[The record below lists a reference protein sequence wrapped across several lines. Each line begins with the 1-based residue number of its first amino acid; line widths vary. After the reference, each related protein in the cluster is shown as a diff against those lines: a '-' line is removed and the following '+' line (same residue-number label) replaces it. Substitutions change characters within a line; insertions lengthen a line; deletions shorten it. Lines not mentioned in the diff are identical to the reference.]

1 MFYVEDDYKPS
12 LKNRWN
18 SQIRPSFFVCDFL
31 NFADVFF
38 WQKKHLERNTVIIQ
52 HGGFFENKQI
62 VWGQKY
68 GKFKFPFE
76 KKTGAILFGAKK
88 RQQIQSHNINS
99 PTFCRWLDVFW
110 KQKPHLSDLFH
121 Q

>member
-52 HGGFFENKQI
+52 HGGFLKTNKS
-62 VWGQKY
+62 
-68 GKFKFPFE
+68 
-76 KKTGAILFGAKK
+76 FGAK
-88 RQQIQSHNINS
+88 NMVNS
-99 PTFCRWLDVFW
+99 NFHLKKKQVPFCLG
-110 KQKPHLSDLFH
+110 QKNGNKFKVTT
-121 Q
+121 